1 MSFLSS
7 ALTSILL
14 LTASVSGLDHPV
26 IGIPVILENN
36 TTQEQ
41 AVTLIWYSPLRR
53 GNSTEQLTMAPGERI
68 TRRYPAGT
76 KLYRASEEE
85 TDLVM
90 NGGRLDSQAPFLQVS
105 LKSNRE
111 IYPLF

>member
-53 GNSTEQLTMAPGERI
+53 GNS
-68 TRRYPAGT
+68 
-76 KLYRASEEE
+76 
-85 TDLVM
+85 
-90 NGGRLDSQAPFLQVS
+90 
-105 LKSNRE
+105 
-111 IYPLF
+111 